1 MMWNRNLLENRG
13 AYSAVEA
20 CKVLQLLALAPPCD
34 QTLSRTTFKAI
45 DPAKPLSDSLSFTL
59 NARAFWLDGGRGT
72 VLLTNE
78 KSDHPTKAVQLD
90 RQAAMEQ

>member
-1 MMWNRNLLENRG
+1 MGNRNLLENRG

-20 CKVLQLLALAPPCD
+20 CEILQLSALAPPCD
-34 QTLSRTTFKAI
+34 QTISRTTFKAI
-45 DPAKPLSDSLSFTL
+45 DPAKPLSDSLS
-59 NARAFWLDGGRGT
+59 LDFEWQGILVGWRT
-72 VLLTNE
+72 WDCLVHHE